1 MVTLSVASRVATAAV
16 LAGAVCAN
24 AGDFG
29 QGPKLFGTGA
39 VGGAQQGFSV
49 ALSSDGN
56 TAIVGGIAASS
67 SGGAASVFT
76 RTGSV
81 WTQQGAKL
89 VGTGA
94 VGNAGQGISVALS
107 SDGKTAILGGC
118 ADSSSVGAA
127 WVFMRSGGVW
137 TQQGAKLVGTGTV
150 GSALQGISVALSS
163 DGNTAIVG
171 GPSDNSSAGAVWLFT
186 RERALW
192 THQAANR
199 YAPTAHGSAHQA
211 LPFADSSHSTNATV

>member
-56 TAIVGGIAASS
+56 TAIVGGFADSS
-67 SGGAASVFT
+67 SAGAAWGL
-76 RTGSV
+76 TGRGGG
-81 WTQQGAKL
+81 WAQRGRKL
-89 VGTGA
+89 VGPGD
-94 VGNAGQGISVALS
+94 VGNANQGKSVALS
-107 SDGKTAILGGC
+107 SDVNTAIVGGGN
-118 ADSSSVGAA
+118 DSVSDGAA
-127 WVFMRSGGVW
+127 WVFTRSGGVW
-137 TQQGAKLVGTGTV
+137 AQQGDKLVGTGSV
-150 GSALQGISVALSS
+150 GFPYQGNSVALSS

-171 GPSDNSSAGAVWLFT
+171 GFIDNSSAGAAWVFT
-186 RERALW
+186 RSGGLW
-192 THQAANR
+192 TQQGAKLVG
-199 YAPTAHGSAHQA
+199 TG
-211 LPFADSSHSTNATV
+211 TV